1 MRILQGAAFM
11 TSMIGAAGITGPDG
25 AIQPAAVVLIVVS
38 LIVLLAATALEEL
51 RKEET
56 RNGRSH

>member
-11 TSMIGAAGITGPDG
+11 VLMIGAAGITGPDV

-38 LIVLLAATALEEL
+38 LIVLLAAATLEEL

>member
-1 MRILQGAAFM
+1 MRVLQGAAF
-11 TSMIGAAGITGPDG
+11 TALLIGSAGTTGTDGSM
-25 AIQPAAVVLIVVS
+25 QPAAVVLVVVS
-38 LIVLLAATALEEL
+38 LIVLLAAATLEKL

>member
-11 TSMIGAAGITGPDG
+11 ALLVGAAGVTGPDG
-25 AIQPAAVVLIVVS
+25 AIQPAVVVMIVVS
-38 LIVLLAATALEEL
+38 LIVLLAATTLEEL

>member
-11 TSMIGAAGITGPDG
+11 ALLVGAAGVTGPDG
-25 AIQPAAVVLIVVS
+25 AIQPAAVVIIAVS
-38 LIVLLAATALEEL
+38 LIVLLASTTLEEL
-51 RKEET
+51 RKEEI

>member
-1 MRILQGAAFM
+1 MRILQGADFVVLM
-11 TSMIGAAGITGPDG
+11 VGAAGVTGPDG
-25 AIQPAAVVLIVVS
+25 AIQPAAVVMIAVS

>member
-1 MRILQGAAFM
+1 MALL
-11 TSMIGAAGITGPDG
+11 IGAAGVTGPDG
-25 AIQPAAVVLIVVS
+25 AIQPAAVVMIAVS
-38 LIVLLAATALEEL
+38 LIVLLAAATLEEL

>member
-11 TSMIGAAGITGPDG
+11 ALLIGAAGITGPGG

-38 LIVLLAATALEEL
+38 LIALLATAKIEE
-51 RKEET
+51 KGW
-56 RNGRSH
+56 GRTWEK

>member
-1 MRILQGAAFM
+1 MALL
-11 TSMIGAAGITGPDG
+11 IGAAGATGPDG
-25 AIQPAAVVLIVVS
+25 VLQPAAVVIIAVS
-38 LIVLLAATALEEL
+38 LIVLLAATTLEEL

>member
-1 MRILQGAAFM
+1 MRILQGAAHM
-11 TSMIGAAGITGPDG
+11 SWMIGAAGAPGPDG
-25 AIQPAAVVLIVVS
+25 AIQPAAVVIIAVS
-38 LIVLLAATALEEL
+38 LIVLLAAMTLEEL